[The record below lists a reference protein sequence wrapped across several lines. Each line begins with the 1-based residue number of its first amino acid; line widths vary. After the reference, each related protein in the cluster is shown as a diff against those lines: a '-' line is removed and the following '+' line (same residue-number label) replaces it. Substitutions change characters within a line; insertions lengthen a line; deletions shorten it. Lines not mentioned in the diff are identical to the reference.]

1 MARLF
6 KEIGCPGCNAEF
18 KTIPTKI
25 GKYCPNCK
33 EIIFITQQ
41 AKKEQLKNKLDEE
54 KLLEK
59 IKEAL
64 EGKERNDFLDDFLNE
79 ALDPLF
85 ENKSEEEDFITLIFN
100 DKIGK
105 GENLLTGAEESFS
118 SIARNYQQNGKGWIA
133 VGDTNYGE
141 GSSREHAAME
151 PRYLGCRAVLAK
163 SFARIAET
171 NLKKQ
176 GILPLWFSVESDY
189 DKLQELFHKNLPK
202 SYKIY
207 NEFHALLV
215 EHAKRQCKKEPLCK
229 ECSFKSGFF

>member
-105 GENLLTGAEESFS
+105 CNGCGINCELISGSDKSCSDCVGLINIVGDFELDVSQGKELSERSLLIQLREWMTEKKEVRDKVFDTFLDNLLKKL
-118 SIARNYQQNGKGWIA
+118 IPDKKK
-133 VGDTNYGE
+133 
-141 GSSREHAAME
+141 RENII
-151 PRYLGCRAVLAK
+151 R
-163 SFARIAET
+163 
-171 NLKKQ
+171 
-176 GILPLWFSVESDY
+176 SV
-189 DKLQELFHKNLPK
+189 
-202 SYKIY
+202 
-207 NEFHALLV
+207 
-215 EHAKRQCKKEPLCK
+215 
-229 ECSFKSGFF
+229 